1 MKPFF
6 NHPLG
11 KKDIFDNINLGEF
24 LRDKM
29 YKSIPGLAKPTEEQ
43 KEGYLKKFEEVA
55 GGALQSN

>member
-1 MKPFF
+1 MF
-6 NHPLG
+6 N
-11 KKDIFDNINLGEF
+11 KINLGEF